1 MSLSG
6 RRKRLSARRKSQQS
20 QSARRKSLQSRKAR
34 NGLLKSRHDRPGVGV
49 RCVGLA
55 GSPG

>member
-6 RRKRLSARRKSQQS
+6 RRMSLSARRKSQKS
-20 QSARRKSLQSRKAR
+20 LSARRKSPQGRKAP